1 MGNKVGCMA
10 LKVEMVTF
18 DSSDPSKL
26 AGWWAEQFDGETQTL
41 IPGEFV
47 AVIRPDGP
55 RLGFQ
60 KVADPTPGKNRVHL
74 DFGAADVD
82 AEVSRLTAA
91 GATEVGRHNVGDNFR
106 WVVLTDPDG
115 NAFCVAGSQ

>member
-1 MGNKVGCMA
+1 MS

-18 DSSDPSKL
+18 DSSDPAKL
-26 AGWWAEQFDGETQTL
+26 AGWWAEQFDGQVQEL
-41 IPGEFV
+41 LPGEFF
-47 AVIRPDGP
+47 AVIRSEGP

-82 AEVSRLTAA
+82 AEVSRLAAA
-91 GATEVGRHNVGDNFR
+91 GATEVGRHSIGDHFR

-115 NAFCVAGSQ
+115 NAFCVAGGQ

>member
-1 MGNKVGCMA
+1 MA

-18 DSSDPSKL
+18 DSSDPAQL
-26 AGWWAEQFDGETQTL
+26 AGWWAEQFGGQVQEML
-41 IPGEFV
+41 PGEFF
-47 AVIRPDGP
+47 AVMRSEGP

-82 AEVSRLTAA
+82 AEVSRLVDA
-91 GATEVGRHNVGDNFR
+91 GATEVDRHSVGDNFR

-115 NAFCVAGSQ
+115 NAFCIAGGQ